1 MDPAIEKARAMRKAM
16 TPPEL
21 RLWKC
26 LRRLRAEGRH
36 FHWQTPFRGYFLDF
50 VCHRSRLVIEVD
62 GQMHEYRVD
71 HDRTR
76 DAVLLRE
83 GYRTLRFSNEA
94 VRDHID
100 RVMERIRAELEAAMG
115 SKHTCARICP
125 RDQHFE
131 GFTWHQGEKAPGS
144 S

>member
-21 RLWKC
+21 RLWKS

-36 FHWQTPFRGYFLDF
+36 FRRQTPFRGYFLDF
-50 VCHRSRLVIEVD
+50 VCHRSRLVVEVD
-62 GQMHEYRVD
+62 GRMHEHRVE

-94 VRDHID
+94 VRDHLD
-100 RVMERIRAELEAAMG
+100 WVMERIRTELGAG
-115 SKHTCARICP
+115 VPH
-125 RDQHFE
+125 
-131 GFTWHQGEKAPGS
+131 PGS
-144 S
+144 AAPRRPSP

>member
-26 LRRLRAEGRH
+26 LRRLRAEGLH
-36 FHWQTPFRGYFLDF
+36 FRRQSPFRGYFLDF

-62 GQMHEYRVD
+62 GRTHEHRVD
-71 HDRTR
+71 HDQTR

-83 GYRTLRFSNEA
+83 GYRTMRFSNEA

>member
-1 MDPAIEKARAMRKAM
+1 MDPVIEKARAMRKAM

-26 LRRLRAEGRH
+26 LRKLRAEGRH
-36 FHWQTPFRGYFLDF
+36 FRRQTPFRAYFLDF

-62 GQMHEYRVD
+62 GRAHEFRVE

-94 VRDHID
+94 VRDNID
-100 RVMERIRAELEAAMG
+100 GVMERIRIELG
-115 SKHTCARICP
+115 GNVPH
-125 RDQHFE
+125 
-131 GFTWHQGEKAPGS
+131 PGS
-144 S
+144 P

>member
-36 FHWQTPFRGYFLDF
+36 FRRQTPFRGYFLDF

-62 GQMHEYRVD
+62 GKTHQYRVE

-100 RVMERIRAELEAAMG
+100 WVMDRIRTE
-115 SKHTCARICP
+115 
-125 RDQHFE
+125 FE
-131 GFTWHQGEKAPGS
+131 TGVPHPGS
-144 S
+144 ATPRRPSP

>member
-1 MDPAIEKARAMRKAM
+1 MNPAVEKARAMRKAM

-21 RLWKC
+21 RLWRC

-36 FHWQTPFRGYFLDF
+36 FRRQTPFRGYFLDF

-62 GQMHEYRVD
+62 GQAHEHRVE

-83 GYRTLRFSNEA
+83 GYRTLRFRNEA
-94 VRDHID
+94 VRDHLD
-100 RVMERIRAELEAAMG
+100 WVMERIRTELGPAYP
-115 SKHTCARICP
+115 TRARLTARRP
-125 RDQHFE
+125 S
-131 GFTWHQGEKAPGS
+131 P
-144 S
+144 

>member
-26 LRRLRAEGRH
+26 LRRLRGEGRH
-36 FHWQTPFRGYFLDF
+36 FRRQAPFRGYFLDF

-62 GQMHEYRVD
+62 GRAREYRVE
-71 HDRTR
+71 HDRIR

-94 VRDHID
+94 VRDNID
-100 RVMERIRAELEAAMG
+100 GVMERIRTELGA
-115 SKHTCARICP
+115 HVP
-125 RDQHFE
+125 H
-131 GFTWHQGEKAPGS
+131 PGS
-144 S
+144 P

>member
-1 MDPAIEKARAMRKAM
+1 M

-21 RLWKC
+21 RLWKS

-36 FHWQTPFRGYFLDF
+36 FRRQTPFRGYFLDF

-62 GQMHEYRVD
+62 GQMHEHRAE

-76 DAVLLRE
+76 DAVLLRQ
-83 GYRTLRFSNEA
+83 GYRTLRFTNEA

-100 RVMERIRAELEAAMG
+100 WVMDRIRTELAAG
-115 SKHTCARICP
+115 IPH
-125 RDQHFE
+125 
-131 GFTWHQGEKAPGS
+131 PGS
-144 S
+144 ASPRRPSP

>member
-26 LRRLRAEGRH
+26 LRRLRAEGLH
-36 FHWQTPFRGYFLDF
+36 FRRQSPFRGYFLDF

-62 GQMHEYRVD
+62 GRTHEHRVD
-71 HDRTR
+71 HDQTR

-83 GYRTLRFSNEA
+83 GYRTMRFSNEA
-94 VRDHID
+94 VLTCLPSVVKAI
-100 RVMERIRAELEAAMG
+100 RVALGWPRPKRVRARRLA
-115 SKHTCARICP
+115 
-125 RDQHFE
+125 
-131 GFTWHQGEKAPGS
+131 
-144 S
+144 